1 MKKTLITALLIACSA
16 ALSAQDKKMDK
27 IADLYQKQDYENC
40 IVYAKKYNASNSSN
54 PKGYYYVGLSQFG
67 QFLNSNKE
75 AQLKLKRNQLKRLSM
90 IISKNHLKPSM
101 RKRLN

>member
-67 QFLNSNKE
+67 QFLNSNN
-75 AQLKLKRNQLKRLSM
+75 AQFLEPLAKTA
-90 IISKNHLKPSM
+90 KNSFLMSLL
-101 RKRLN
+101 RR